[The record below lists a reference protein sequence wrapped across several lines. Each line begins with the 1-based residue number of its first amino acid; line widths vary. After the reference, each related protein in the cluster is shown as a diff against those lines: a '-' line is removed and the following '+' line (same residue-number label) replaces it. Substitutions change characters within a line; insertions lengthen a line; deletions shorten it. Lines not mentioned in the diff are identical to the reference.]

1 MTYSKFG
8 PLNSYYMNRITEISD
23 KAIEAHSRTS
33 VFTFVLRLP
42 EYRDTGDSIA
52 CDPNLKAGLIERFTG
67 ALKSRIDA
75 HQERRQREGYQVY
88 PTDLRYVWV
97 REVGQ
102 SGKSHYHVAVFV
114 NKDTFNALGDYSKRD
129 NNLGSYISDAWLSAL
144 GLLDFPEYRTLV
156 SFTNTP
162 HYLERLRQ
170 DRFEQQRRELLS
182 HLGYFAKERTK
193 QYSKEE
199 RSFGGSIR

>member
-1 MTYSKFG
+1 MQKHPSLHSFSDC
-8 PLNSYYMNRITEISD
+8 LNTAILAIVLQVIRI
-23 KAIEAHSRTS
+23 
-33 VFTFVLRLP
+33 LR
-42 EYRDTGDSIA
+42 
-52 CDPNLKAGLIERFTG
+52 AGLIERFIG

-75 HQERRQREGYQVY
+75 HQERRQHEGYQVS

-114 NKDTFNALGDYSKRD
+114 NKDTFNASGDYSKRD

-156 SFTNTP
+156 SFNNTP
-162 HYLERLRQ
+162 HYLKCLRQ
-170 DRFEQQRRELLS
+170 DRFERQRQELLS
-182 HLGYFAKERTK
+182 HLDYFAKERAK
-193 QYSKEE
+193 EYSKEE
-199 RSFGGSIR
+199 RSFGGSIK

>member
-129 NNLGSYISDAWLSAL
+129 NNLGSYISGAWLSAL

-156 SFTNTP
+156 SFSNAP

-170 DRFEQQRRELLS
+170 DRFVQQRRELLS

>member
-1 MTYSKFG
+1 
-8 PLNSYYMNRITEISD
+8 MNRITEISD
-23 KAIEAHSRTS
+23 KAIEAHAKTS

-75 HQERRQREGYQVY
+75 HQERRQRKGYQVY

-102 SGKSHYHVAVFV
+102 SGKSHYHIAVFV
-114 NKDTFNALGDYSKRD
+114 NKDTFNTLGDYSKRD

-144 GLLDFPEYRTLV
+144 GLFDFPEYRTLV
-156 SFTNTP
+156 SFTNAP

>member
-1 MTYSKFG
+1 
-8 PLNSYYMNRITEISD
+8 MNRITEISD
-23 KAIEAHSRTS
+23 KAIEAHAKTS

-75 HQERRQREGYQVY
+75 HQERRQRKGYQVY
-88 PTDLRYVWV
+88 PTDLRFVWV

-102 SGKSHYHVAVFV
+102 SGKSHYHIAVFV
-114 NKDTFNALGDYSKRD
+114 NKDTFNTLGDYSKRD

-144 GLLDFPEYRTLV
+144 GLLDFPDYRTLV
-156 SFTNTP
+156 TFTTPP

-170 DRFEQQRRELLS
+170 DRFEQQRQELLS